1 MRRIVVMFACLLL
14 ALALV
19 PATAAAKKHKKRGLG
34 PVITV
39 TATGNTVTAPGQES
53 IATAT
58 CPPRLFAVG
67 GGFSAP
73 ITATSSMV
81 VHDSYRSSAQA
92 WTVAGRAF
100 TGTSAATAYAYCR
113 RAAKNP
119 VSDQTG
125 TAPIAASGAP
135 GSATATCPTGRL
147 IGGGFQ
153 STVGPGNPQVALVE
167 VNASTSSST
176 WTATAVAN
184 GSGPQTLTAHAYCM
198 SGIRAPV
205 LVSAS
210 SSGNVALRES
220 VTATTPGC
228 PISKK
233 KGKKRKTRPPRKLS
247 AGGYSSTIGTATG
260 PVGVLSDSRL
270 GPPGWVATDVNG
282 TSPGTISVTSQ
293 GICF

>member
-1 MRRIVVMFACLLL
+1 MKR

-19 PATAAAKKHKKRGLG
+19 VSLILVLVPASAAAKKHKRHGLG
-34 PVITV
+34 RVVTA
-39 TATGNTVTAPGQES
+39 TATGNTVSAPGQES

-67 GGFSAP
+67 GGFQAP
-73 ITATSSMV
+73 ITAISSMV

-92 WTVAGRAF
+92 WTAAGRAF
-100 TGTSAATAYAYCR
+100 SGTSAVTAYAYCR
-113 RAAKNP
+113 RAAKHP
-119 VSDQTG
+119 ISDVTG
-125 TAPIAASGAP
+125 TASVAASGAP
-135 GSATATCPTGRL
+135 GTATATCPSGRL

-153 STVGPGNPQVALVE
+153 STVGPGNAQVALVE

-176 WTATAVAN
+176 WTTTAVAN

-198 SGIRAPV
+198 RRVRAPV

-220 VTATTPGC
+220 VTATTPRC

-233 KGKKRKTRPPRKLS
+233 KRKRRPRRRLS
-247 AGGYSSTIGTATG
+247 AGGYSSSIGTPTG
-260 PVGVLSDSRL
+260 PVGILSESRL
-270 GPPGWVATDVNG
+270 GPVGWIATDVNG
-282 TSPGTISVTSQ
+282 TTPGTISVTSQ